1 MLTGGTK
8 IASFQACVQTQKL
21 WGAQWPSDP
30 LSDHQDGLGQ
40 PASTVPAAAA
50 AWLLAH
56 PEHLCAD
63 NVPAGP
69 TLQRAKSA

>member
-30 LSDHQDGLGQ
+30 LSDHQDGPGQ
-40 PASTVPAAAA
+40 PASIVPAAAA
-50 AWLLAH
+50 A
-56 PEHLCAD
+56 
-63 NVPAGP
+63 
-69 TLQRAKSA
+69 